1 MCVFIERDRQ
11 TEGQIYYKELAYEI
25 MKAEK
30 SHNPLPASLRPGRS
44 SDVVLVQVRRPE
56 KQESQRCSFKP
67 KVVKRE
73 KVSLIQRW

>member
-1 MCVFIERDRQ
+1 MCVFRERE
-11 TEGQIYYKELAYEI
+11 TEEQIYYKELAYEI

-30 SHNPLPASLRPGRS
+30 SHNPFPASLRPGRFR
-44 SDVVLVQVRRPE
+44 DVVLVQVQRPE
-56 KQESQRCSFKP
+56 KQESRWCSFKP